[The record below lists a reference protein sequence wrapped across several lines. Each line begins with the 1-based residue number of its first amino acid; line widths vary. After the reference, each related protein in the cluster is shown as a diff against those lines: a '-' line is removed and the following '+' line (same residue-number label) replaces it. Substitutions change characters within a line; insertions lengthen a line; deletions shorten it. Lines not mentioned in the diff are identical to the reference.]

1 MGGKAPGSARRVGR
15 YTPPLIRGDARGFS
29 AVELLMVLAA
39 LAVVGT
45 IYMALQRPP
54 EIYPVENAAQ
64 RLAGEI
70 ERARDQAVA
79 SEGEVLV
86 AVLPDG
92 RYAARVGAPGTLT
105 LAGTPAGEWE
115 ELPEGLGWGAGAAA
129 SDPLGRPAAP
139 LPAQVYCNADGACGT
154 PAPAAVY
161 LVRSDREPH
170 RVAAVT
176 LDASGSVQAWRWER
190 GSGQWT
196 PVAR

>member
-1 MGGKAPGSARRVGR
+1 MGGKAPGRARRVGR
-15 YTPPLIRGDARGFS
+15 YTPALLRGNARGFS
-29 AVELLMVLAA
+29 AVELLVVLAA
-39 LAVVGT
+39 LAAVAT
-45 IYMALQRPP
+45 TYMALQRPP
-54 EIYPVENAAQ
+54 EIYPVENVAQ

-79 SEGEVLV
+79 GEGEALV

-105 LAGTPAGEWE
+105 LAGTPGGEWE
-115 ELPEGLGWGAGAAA
+115 ELPEGVGWGAGEAAR
-129 SDPLGRPAAP
+129 DPLDRPVAP
-139 LPAQVYCNADGACGT
+139 LPAQVHCDADGACGA
-154 PAPAAVY
+154 PPPAAVY

-190 GSGQWT
+190 GSGRWT